1 MEKYF
6 DKKVCDKID
15 KPGTDIHDCEVQ
27 RSWVVV
33 VFYRTNSSLIRL
45 RENWF
50 LLNFFGTTE
59 TETHI
64 LRLVK
69 SPINIGMSVP
79 VPVFRA
85 LNYIYKKKLRKLLHL
100 TWSEP
105 QVLLTFMSILT
116 HISCMSYNSNISR
129 EVKRFPLTPT
139 VVCIQS
145 YILYLYSQHE
155 TYWAQHVTYG
165 WSNKIFI

>member
-1 MEKYF
+1 M
-6 DKKVCDKID
+6 
-15 KPGTDIHDCEVQ
+15 
-27 RSWVVV
+27 VV

-85 LNYIYKKKLRKLLHL
+85 LNYILKKETKKII
-100 TWSEP
+100 TP
-105 QVLLTFMSILT
+105 D
-116 HISCMSYNSNISR
+116 
-129 EVKRFPLTPT
+129 VK
-139 VVCIQS
+139 
-145 YILYLYSQHE
+145 
-155 TYWAQHVTYG
+155 
-165 WSNKIFI
+165 